1 MKGVSLQIVE
11 SFKDYTPKS
20 RIFTSEDEIKQV
32 ATHFELEGMSRGNLQ
47 IVRNAVVLQYSDWT
61 RKARRDG
68 DWDEFDRL
76 QNAMMSITAVIDSF
90 KYKAGAEV

>member
-1 MKGVSLQIVE
+1 MKGVSLQTVE

-20 RIFTSEDEIKQV
+20 TIFTSEKEIEQV
-32 ATHFELEGMSRGNLQ
+32 ATHFELEGMSRENLQ
-47 IVRNAVVLQYSDWT
+47 IVRNAVVLQYSDWM
-61 RKARRDG
+61 RKARRDS